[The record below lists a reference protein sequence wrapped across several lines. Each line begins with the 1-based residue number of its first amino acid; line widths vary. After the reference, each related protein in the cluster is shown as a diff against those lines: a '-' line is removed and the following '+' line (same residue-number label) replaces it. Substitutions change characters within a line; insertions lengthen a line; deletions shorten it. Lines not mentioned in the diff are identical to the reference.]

1 MAAGKWGEKI
11 NREIFLNSI
20 KFGKGQRFDVMA
32 VCNNEYLEK
41 KKKIVGCRIFFSTV
55 TAACIEI
62 DFILKLDSITS

>member
-41 KKKIVGCRIFFSTV
+41 KKKLLVAEFFFPLLLQHV
-55 TAACIEI
+55 
-62 DFILKLDSITS
+62 LK